1 MVNILQ
7 IGRAGKGMCN
17 SKNLF
22 RAHNFIIYIN
32 KYKSKNPK
40 KNYPVVAYF
49 FPALPKSC
57 IMEEPPII
65 LMLHCSRCSSQSY
78 RHKIKMYMISFQRS
92 GRRQSKSRKKYRIEL
107 SNKNVN
113 TMGFG
118 PIQKLI
124 MIK

>member
-1 MVNILQ
+1 
-7 IGRAGKGMCN
+7 
-17 SKNLF
+17 
-22 RAHNFIIYIN
+22 
-32 KYKSKNPK
+32 
-40 KNYPVVAYF
+40 
-49 FPALPKSC
+49 
-57 IMEEPPII
+57 
-65 LMLHCSRCSSQSY
+65 
-78 RHKIKMYMISFQRS
+78 MISFQRS